1 MDVSILH
8 RRAVRHFRAGN
19 AQRWVA
25 CLSARRIVGNYSEGE
40 TVALAD
46 ELCLSISQVHNLAD
60 AGRAYVAYRKVSSHV
75 PTLRKRLTTSHF
87 AVACQLQGKY
97 GFDDFQALGYLV
109 EAAEDSE
116 SVAAWRDR
124 IDKIYSTKPTAF
136 KTEGKVDEVFY
147 RDGGTVIVVF
157 CRDCSDAPEIGSA
170 VRIVQRTSGQV
181 VSNVKVDSTRL
192 DAN

>member
-1 MDVSILH
+1 MPTDRLAILC
-8 RRAVRHFRAGN
+8 RRAIHHFRAGN

-25 CLSARRIVGNYSEGE
+25 CLAARRIVGNYSEGE
-40 TVALAD
+40 TIALAD
-46 ELCLSISQVHNLAD
+46 ELCLSISQIHNLAD
-60 AGRAYVAYRKVSSHV
+60 AGRAYVAYRKLSSHV

-116 SVAAWRDR
+116 SIAAWRDR
-124 IDKIYSTKPTAF
+124 IDSIYSTKAAIF
-136 KTEGKVDEVFY
+136 KTQGQVDEVFY

-157 CRDCSDAPEIGSA
+157 CRDCSGAPEIGSA
-170 VRIVQRTSGQV
+170 VRIVQRTESK
-181 VSNVKVDSTRL
+181 VKVKT
-192 DAN
+192 